1 MDKINSKMEI
11 FNDFDKIFKYLIML
25 TEYNLNLYDCNKFK
39 LYSANM
45 IKYLKILSKSL
56 KISILEFILSKMAK
70 YNL

>member
-1 MDKINSKMEI
+1 MEI

-25 TEYNLNLYDCNKFK
+25 AEYNLNLLQSYKFK
-39 LYSANM
+39 LYSVNI